1 MLHRDIR
8 SVEGRLKR
16 LEARSRGQCLPVD
29 PTPPTAANNTFASDH
44 VDSHDM
50 FQTSEEPTSS
60 TCFSHTPQAARNEY
74 TITAPRVP
82 DQPPALRDYES
93 TSLSSSNPGFLRC
106 LDAGWSM
113 PVEGRHSKR
122 RLPPLPKFL
131 WKRIDSAAV
140 IPPRPMADSLVQSF
154 FTFAHDFLPIFHKPA
169 FDRQYEKL
177 WTSSVL
183 PGPQDPR
190 EILEDA
196 IFLAT
201 LNVCFALGSLF
212 SPLVLD
218 EDRGPTSDA
227 YYQRS
232 TALINFDVCDY
243 SSLSTVRLQLV
254 SGLYLQT
261 TSNASRCWNVVGM
274 AIRLA
279 QDIGLHQNSLETSRS
294 DQLEVEMERRVWYS
308 CEVMDV

>member
-1 MLHRDIR
+1 MLHRDMR

-16 LEARSRGQCLPVD
+16 LEARTRGQCLTVD
-29 PTPPTAANNTFASDH
+29 DTLPTAANNTFAGDH
-44 VDSHDM
+44 VGFHGMSHYL
-50 FQTSEEPTSS
+50 EESISS
-60 TCFSHTPQAARNEY
+60 TPFSRTPQAEQDVH
-74 TITAPRVP
+74 TITEPRVP
-82 DQPPALRDYES
+82 DQPPAMMDDGS
-93 TSLSSSNPGFLRC
+93 TSLSSSNLGFLRC

-122 RLPPLPKFL
+122 RLPPIPKFL
-131 WKRIDSAAV
+131 WKRLDSAAV

-183 PGPQDPR
+183 HGPQDPH
-190 EILEDA
+190 ETLEDA

-218 EDRGPTSDA
+218 ENRGPTSDA

-261 TSNASRCWNVVGM
+261 TSNASRCWNIVGR

-279 QDIGLHQNSLETSRS
+279 QDIGLHKNPLGTVQS
-294 DQLEVEMERRVWYS
+294 DQLELQMERRVWYS
-308 CEVMDV
+308 CVVMDV